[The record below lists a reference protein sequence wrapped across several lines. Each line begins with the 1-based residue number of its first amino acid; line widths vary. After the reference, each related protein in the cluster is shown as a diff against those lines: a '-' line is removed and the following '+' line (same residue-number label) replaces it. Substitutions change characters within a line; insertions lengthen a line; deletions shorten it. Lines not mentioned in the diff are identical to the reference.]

1 MELSQYI
8 SVGLSALGLVGG
20 FLSYVLGLR
29 IKHDILENNEKIEKE
44 IQAAKDANTI
54 AITNLRTELVRDFAA
69 NLNKFEETQKKLDRE
84 LNDIQAN
91 FTDRI
96 LNAVNGKYVRTD
108 LYQQTVANIQERFV
122 SLKEVIE
129 VNMEKIEQGL
139 DRQIL
144 DLKDRIFHNNKQ

>member
-1 MELSQYI
+1 MELHQYI
-8 SVGLSALGLVGG
+8 SVGLSALGLIGG

-44 IQAAKDANTI
+44 IQAAKDANTT
-54 AITNLRTELVRDFAA
+54 AIFNLRSELMREFGG
-69 NLNKFEETQKKLDRE
+69 NLNKFEDSQKKLEKE
-84 LNDIQAN
+84 LNEMQAN

-139 DRQIL
+139 DRQII
-144 DLKDRIFHNNKQ
+144 DLKDRIFHNKQ